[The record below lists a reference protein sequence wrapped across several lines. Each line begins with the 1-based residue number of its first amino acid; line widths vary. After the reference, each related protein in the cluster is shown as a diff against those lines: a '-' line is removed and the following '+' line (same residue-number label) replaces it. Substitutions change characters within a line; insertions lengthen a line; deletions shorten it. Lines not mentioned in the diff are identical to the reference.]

1 MNNQY
6 RMMMAAQR
14 GMGELGDVHITGQTR
29 PRVVGSLPGASNSR
43 PEWWQTLIGA
53 GTGVLN
59 TWLVTRPGA
68 NPYALNPSAAPQPTG
83 MPVYNAQAATA
94 PAQAATA
101 PAQQIGQGIGD
112 SFSSVAGQFGVSSTT
127 LVLLAV
133 AGVFLFTRK

>member
-1 MNNQY
+1 MNVVQM
-6 RMMMAAQR
+6 RAHAAHA

-94 PAQAATA
+94 PAQ
-101 PAQQIGQGIGD
+101 QIGQGIGD
-112 SFSSVAGQFGVSSTT
+112 GFSNFAGQFGVSSTT